1 MFEDQFQGELS
12 EEQVFFRQLLMIS
25 SLATRLYTDVSTD
38 WQVNIRN
45 YVEAIKNFEST
56 AIRHLDKAYKEKMT
70 TITRNAINKIKRYR
84 INNPTYSLTNMGK
97 EFEMVV
103 TLDVARK
110 RLALIMRTL
119 DDKGVFSEK
128 SYRAI
133 DRPGSGVEVESS
145 GQAEEIITIE

>member
-133 DRPGSGVEVESS
+133 DRPGSGIEVESS

>member
-1 MFEDQFQGELS
+1 VFEDQFQGELS

-133 DRPGSGVEVESS
+133 DRPGSGIEVESS